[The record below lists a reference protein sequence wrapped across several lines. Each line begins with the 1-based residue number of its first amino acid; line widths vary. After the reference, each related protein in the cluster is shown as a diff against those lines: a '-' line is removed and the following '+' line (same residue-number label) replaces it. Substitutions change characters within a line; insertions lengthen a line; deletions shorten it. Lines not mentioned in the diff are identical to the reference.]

1 VDYDVG
7 GINNQKNSVTLPHM
21 TVYPNPFKGAI
32 TINCTVP
39 LYISG
44 RLFIYRINGTLIR
57 QFKVTA
63 GQKENRIIWDGRDSD
78 NNKVAKGIYIIK
90 LTSGTM
96 HLAKRII
103 SID

>member
-1 VDYDVG
+1 
-7 GINNQKNSVTLPHM
+7 M
-21 TVYPNPFKGAI
+21 TVYPNPFKGAV
-32 TINCTVP
+32 TINCTKP
-39 LYISG
+39 LHTNA
-44 RLFIYRINGTLIR
+44 RLFIYRIDGTLIK

-63 GQKENRIIWDGRDSD
+63 GQKENRITWDGRDSD